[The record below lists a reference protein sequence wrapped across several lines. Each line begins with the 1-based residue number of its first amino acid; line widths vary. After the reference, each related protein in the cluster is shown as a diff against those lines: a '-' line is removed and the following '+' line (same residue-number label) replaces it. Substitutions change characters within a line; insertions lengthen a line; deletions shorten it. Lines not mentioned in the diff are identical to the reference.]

1 LTSTFFAVS
10 VFGADFGADFFFHLS
25 FWFLH
30 LSSRLYQK
38 WQLLF
43 FLLLSLLSLR
53 VVFSS
58 ILRQICYI
66 LQFVF
71 WFSAIFL
78 FFGFVLFFSSKSLF
92 SNQTLNF
99 WSFTS
104 VFAFGVGPSSF
115 DDSLF

>member
-10 VFGADFGADFFFHLS
+10 VFGADFGADFFFIFL
-25 FWFLH
+25 FGFFTFLH
-30 LSSRLYQK
+30 GFTRSGSCCFFFFFLYF
-38 WQLLF
+38 LCVLF
-43 FLLLSLLSLR
+43 FLPFLDK
-53 VVFSS
+53 
-58 ILRQICYI
+58 
-66 LQFVF
+66 FV
-71 WFSAIFL
+71 IFFNL
-78 FFGFVLFFSSKSLF
+78 FFGFQPFFFFFGFVLFFSSKSLF

>member
-1 LTSTFFAVS
+1 
-10 VFGADFGADFFFHLS
+10 
-25 FWFLH
+25 
-30 LSSRLYQK
+30 
-38 WQLLF
+38 LLF

-71 WFSAIFL
+71 LVFSHFSF